1 MPSTYRHTQLKN
13 GLTVI
18 GENNPANVS
27 SAIGF
32 FVKTGARDETP
43 AESGLSHFLE
53 HMMFKGTPGRNAIE
67 INMALGNLGAQA
79 NAFTSE
85 ENTVYYAAVIPERFS
100 EMQELL
106 SDMLRPLLDHEEF
119 AMEKKVILEE
129 IALYQD
135 RPHFY
140 LFENAFKDYFGAHP
154 AGNSVLGSHESVSAL
169 THEQMRDYFNRRYS
183 PSNIVLVASGNFS
196 WDKFVADAERYTAGW
211 SDQAVGRSTPRFT
224 GSVKERVF
232 KKPNL
237 AQAHAVLIS
246 EGVSAQDPER
256 YPMALLSTIL
266 GDSSGSRMFWELIN
280 TGLAESAGVD
290 SDERD
295 GTGCFSAYLSTS
307 PDRLDQVVEIAKKI
321 LSTPRDFSDQDL
333 DRAKAKVCSRIVL
346 DGEMPMGR
354 LMALGLEWIYR
365 KESTPLSNIIEKV
378 RAVTRKDIDSALE
391 RFRLNTW
398 AEYRLVPEGE

>member
-1 MPSTYRHTQLKN
+1 MPSTYKQTQLKN

-18 GENNPANVS
+18 GESNPANVS

-53 HMMFKGTPGRNAIE
+53 HMMFKGTPTRSAID
-67 INMALGNLGAQA
+67 INLELGNLGAQA

-106 SDMLRPLLDHEEF
+106 SDMLRPALDPSEF
-119 AMEKKVILEE
+119 DMEKKVILEE

-135 RPHFY
+135 RPHFF
-140 LFENAFKDYFGAHP
+140 LFENAFKDYFGSHP
-154 AGNSVLGSHESVSAL
+154 AGNSVLGSHDSVSAL
-169 THEQMRDYFNRRYS
+169 THGQMRDYFDRRYS
-183 PSNIVLVASGNFS
+183 PSNIVLAASGNFS
-196 WDKFVADAERYTAGW
+196 WDRFVADAERYTSQW
-211 SDQAVGRSTPRFT
+211 QDQTVGRELSRFAV
-224 GSVKERVF
+224 SAKQRVF
-232 KKPNL
+232 KKANL

-256 YPMALLSTIL
+256 YPMALLSTML
-266 GDSSGSRMFWELIN
+266 GDSSGSRMYWDLIN

-295 GTGCFSAYLSTS
+295 GAGCFSAYLSTS
-307 PDRLDQVVEIAKKI
+307 PDRLEQVISIAKKI

-354 LMALGLEWIYR
+354 LMALGLEWTYR
-365 KESTPLSNIIEKV
+365 KQSTPLSVIIERV
-378 RAVTRKDIDSALE
+378 RAVSRKDINSALE
-391 RFRLNTW
+391 RFALSTW
-398 AEYRLVPEGE
+398 AEYRLMPE

>member
-1 MPSTYRHTQLKN
+1 MPSTYKQTQLKN

-18 GENNPANVS
+18 GESNPANVS

-53 HMMFKGTPGRNAIE
+53 HMMFKGTPTRSAID
-67 INMALGNLGAQA
+67 INLELGNLGAQA

-106 SDMLRPLLDHEEF
+106 SDMLRPALDPSEF
-119 AMEKKVILEE
+119 DMEKKVILEE

-135 RPHFY
+135 RPHFF
-140 LFENAFKDYFGAHP
+140 LFENAFKDYFGSHP
-154 AGNSVLGSHESVSAL
+154 AGNSVLGSHDSVSAL
-169 THEQMRDYFNRRYS
+169 THGQMRDYFDRRYS
-183 PSNIVLVASGNFS
+183 PSNIVLAASGNFS
-196 WDKFVADAERYTAGW
+196 WDRFVADAERYTSQW
-211 SDQAVGRSTPRFT
+211 QDQTVGRELSRFA
-224 GSVKERVF
+224 GSAKQRVF
-232 KKPNL
+232 KKANL

-256 YPMALLSTIL
+256 YPMALLSTML
-266 GDSSGSRMFWELIN
+266 GDSSGSRMYWDLIN

-295 GTGCFSAYLSTS
+295 GAGCFSAYLSTS
-307 PDRLDQVVEIAKKI
+307 PDRLEQVISIAKKI

-354 LMALGLEWIYR
+354 LMALGLEWTYR
-365 KESTPLSNIIEKV
+365 KQSTPLSVIIERV
-378 RAVTRKDIDSALE
+378 RAVSRKDINSALE
-391 RFRLNTW
+391 RFALSTW
-398 AEYRLVPEGE
+398 AEYRLMPE

>member
-1 MPSTYRHTQLKN
+1 MPSTYKQTQLKN

-18 GENNPANVS
+18 GESNPANVS

-53 HMMFKGTPGRNAIE
+53 HMMFKGTPTRSAID
-67 INMALGNLGAQA
+67 INLELGNLGAQA

-106 SDMLRPLLDHEEF
+106 SDMLRPALDPSEF
-119 AMEKKVILEE
+119 DMEKKVILEE

-135 RPHFY
+135 RPHFF
-140 LFENAFKDYFGAHP
+140 LFENAFKDYFGSHP
-154 AGNSVLGSHESVSAL
+154 AGNSVLGSHDSVSAL
-169 THEQMRDYFNRRYS
+169 THGQMRDYFDRRYS
-183 PSNIVLVASGNFS
+183 PSNIVLAASGNFS
-196 WDKFVADAERYTAGW
+196 WDRFVADAERYTSQW
-211 SDQAVGRSTPRFT
+211 QDQTVGRELSRFA
-224 GSVKERVF
+224 GSAKQRVF
-232 KKPNL
+232 KKANL

-256 YPMALLSTIL
+256 YPMALLSTML
-266 GDSSGSRMFWELIN
+266 GDSSGSRMYWDLIN

-295 GTGCFSAYLSTS
+295 GAGCFSAYLSTS
-307 PDRLDQVVEIAKKI
+307 PDRLEQVISIAKNI

-354 LMALGLEWIYR
+354 LMALGLEWTYR
-365 KESTPLSNIIEKV
+365 KQSTPLSVIIERV
-378 RAVTRKDIDSALE
+378 RAVSRKDINSALE
-391 RFRLNTW
+391 RFALSTW
-398 AEYRLVPEGE
+398 AEYRLMPE